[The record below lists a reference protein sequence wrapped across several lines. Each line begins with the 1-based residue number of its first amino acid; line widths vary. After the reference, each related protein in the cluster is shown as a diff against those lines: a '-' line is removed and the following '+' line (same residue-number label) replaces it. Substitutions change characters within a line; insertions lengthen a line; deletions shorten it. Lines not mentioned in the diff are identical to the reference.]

1 MTVTVEMPQAPVIAA
16 AARLTSRRS
25 HLLASVAL
33 GALIALGGCSS
44 TGNSTDRAAGTSTGQ
59 ATANVATKT
68 ADAAS
73 AKEEQPE
80 LSSGDIRKAA
90 IEATRTQ
97 DYVAAATY
105 WSTLYDRDPKD
116 VDTVVHYSRA
126 LRQIGSLGQAGNVM
140 QKIYLTQADNADV
153 LAEYGKVLT
162 SLGKTDQA
170 VALLQ
175 HASEL
180 DKDDWTLYSAYGVA
194 LDQLGR
200 FDEAQAQYG
209 AALALSPNNPTI
221 LANLGLSYAQSG
233 DLDGAEKVLR
243 QAVADPRCD
252 AHARQNLA
260 LVLGIKGN
268 FAEATRLANADL
280 PAQIA
285 ENNLTYMHEMLAAP
299 AVYKQMEQLDQQ
311 SGGKPASNPAIA
323 QP

>member
-1 MTVTVEMPQAPVIAA
+1 MTVKVEMPQAPVDAA
-16 AARLTSRRS
+16 ALRLRS
-25 HLLASVAL
+25 GRTKLFASVAFC
-33 GALIALGGCSS
+33 ALIALGGCATSEAPTSS
-44 TGNSTDRAAGTSTGQ
+44 AAKSTMP
-59 ATANVATKT
+59 ATT
-68 ADAAS
+68 AS
-73 AKEEQPE
+73 AENKSDATPQVKEETPK
-80 LSSGDIRKAA
+80 LSDSDIRKAA

-105 WSTLYDRDPKD
+105 WSSLYDRDPKD
-116 VDTVVHYSRA
+116 ADTAVNYSRA
-126 LRQIGSLGQAGNVM
+126 LRQIGSLEQSGTVM
-140 QKIYLTQADNADV
+140 QKIYLTEADNADV

-180 DKDDWTLYSAYGVA
+180 NKKDWTVFSAYGVA

-209 AALALSPNNPTI
+209 AALALSPNNPTV

-233 DLDGAEKVLR
+233 DIDGAEKVLR
-243 QAVADPRCD
+243 QAVADPRGD

-260 LVLGIKGN
+260 LVLSIKGN
-268 FAEATRLANADL
+268 FTEAARLAKADL

-285 ENNLTYMHEMLAAP
+285 DNNLTYMHEMLAAP

-311 SGGKPASNPAIA
+311 NAGKTSAPATS